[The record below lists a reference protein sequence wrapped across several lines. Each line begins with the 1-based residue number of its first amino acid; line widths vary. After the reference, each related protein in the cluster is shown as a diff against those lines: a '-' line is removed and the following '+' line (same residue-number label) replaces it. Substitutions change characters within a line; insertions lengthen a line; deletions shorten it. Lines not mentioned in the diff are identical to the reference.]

1 MGGPAETDQQDEVAD
16 TAPAPEQETYHR
28 EEVEQDQ
35 LTPTAEEVPTSTPH
49 PEPEEEAKTA
59 ASTQEEAPPEP
70 ETDVSVAQQTRTPPE
85 QDQPPAPSP
94 DQTERFGAEPFRP
107 EPVED
112 YAGSAS
118 RTHSNAPSFGKKNVE
133 GAAAKEE
140 SHSLPVSTAPTG
152 IKDAI
157 QGFVQRISGKSAPAA
172 RGSVSGAG
180 EAAQPA
186 KTRSAE
192 QLEQEL
198 RISLRDT
205 TIEGFRRICFGS
217 KKGGIGKSSLAYS
230 AAAAISST
238 TNLRVCL
245 VDADT
250 NAGGATRYLVP
261 HPVEQSVLDLADDA
275 ERLERLADLRTY
287 VSQNKQMRLDVL
299 LNPIESAQISAVEDL
314 ADAYAR
320 VDAVLSQFYDLVIYD
335 LGPGFRDE
343 AIRRVLGLSDELVLI
358 SDADVI
364 PNAQLPDTLRY
375 VENLGINLQKTT
387 LTINHGR
394 PPRDES
400 ASATEIRD
408 EFEGYVRRVTEVPY
422 DATLSQLLNTRAFHI
437 EKLAL
442 PARLGVLTTAAAA
455 LEGLRR
461 DAWTNGYEKVLS
473 MQRTLPAQHNGQK
486 EGGR

>member
-1 MGGPAETDQQDEVAD
+1 MSKSNGKTRPAWMGGGPQQ
-16 TAPAPEQETYHR
+16 
-28 EEVEQDQ
+28 
-35 LTPTAEEVPTSTPH
+35 
-49 PEPEEEAKTA
+49 
-59 ASTQEEAPPEP
+59 TQEEPVDTADATDQHQAHTEGQPQAPSAPAEEP
-70 ETDVSVAQQTRTPPE
+70 PAAEIPE
-85 QDQPPAPSP
+85 QVMAQAQRLVDDEPQGL
-94 DQTERFGAEPFRP
+94 DRTERIEAEQDPQAQP

-112 YAGSAS
+112 YAGFAS

-133 GAAAKEE
+133 GAAAQEE
-140 SHSLPVSTAPTG
+140 SYPRPASATPTG
-152 IKDAI
+152 IKEAI
-157 QGFVQRISGKSAPAA
+157 QGFVGRISGKSAPAP
-172 RGSVSGAG
+172 RGSVPGAG
-180 EAAQPA
+180 EAAQAA
-186 KTRSAE
+186 KTRSPE

-198 RISLRDT
+198 RLSLRDT
-205 TIEGFRRICFGS
+205 TIDGFRRICFGS

-375 VENLGINLQKTT
+375 VENLGVNLQKTT
-387 LTINHGR
+387 LTINHNR
-394 PPRDES
+394 PSQDES

-422 DATLSQLLNTRAFHI
+422 DAALSQLLNTRAFHI

-473 MQRTLPAQHNGQK
+473 MHRQHNGQK